1 MSFSP
6 IDKIESTAP
15 VRDESSWVD
24 QYKEAFVEHQ
34 HDTSQLTLILP
45 DDCLVVVGPP
55 RLSHASS
62 ENSFYPVGFLNSIN
76 ISETRNVQPMKAIGS
91 RRHIFAATNA
101 PVQGSIGRL
110 LFLGRNMLNALYAN
124 ADFGPGITDR
134 NSKYNGSAISD
145 DGIWNDNLEEDI
157 FRVPFGMGIVYNA
170 PATLADGSVVAGA
183 QYLEVCTLLNRNTA
197 IQSGQAMIMEQVSFM
212 ADRLV
217 PWTSYDTLDKGALDA
232 FIGSYGSLN

>member
-134 NSKYNGSAISD
+134 NSKYNGL
-145 DGIWNDNLEEDI
+145 GHLRRRHLERQPGRRHLPRAVRHGH
-157 FRVPFGMGIVYNA
+157 RVQRARHP
-170 PATLADGSVVAGA
+170 
-183 QYLEVCTLLNRNTA
+183 R
-197 IQSGQAMIMEQVSFM
+197 
-212 ADRLV
+212 
-217 PWTSYDTLDKGALDA
+217 
-232 FIGSYGSLN
+232 